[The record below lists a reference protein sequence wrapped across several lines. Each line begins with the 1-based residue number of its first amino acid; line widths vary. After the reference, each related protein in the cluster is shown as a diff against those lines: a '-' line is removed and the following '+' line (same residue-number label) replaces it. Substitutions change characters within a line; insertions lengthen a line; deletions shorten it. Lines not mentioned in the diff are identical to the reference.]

1 MFCILAF
8 VVLSI
13 MGLFSGTHRELA
25 KEAWRCV
32 WLRVTLRPCTVGFKE
47 KMKGRIIAALL
58 NRSALAAKIL
68 NKHFELLSWVI
79 VLLTIVSTLWAF
91 RGVYNYYF
99 YGSCNGLNSSG
110 FCVFD
115 PTGEN
120 NQVSS
125 LNTQC
130 ASEAPKETDLKLS
143 PVPVDEFPTKNKGA
157 KNKIVFI
164 GCYSCDYTRKSYP
177 EIQTLVKDTGA
188 QYTFINFPVHTDSQ
202 YLGAYAQCVASVS
215 PDTFWKWNDDMF
227 AASKADVIK
236 PEFVQNLLKQDGIDP
251 AKIIECVNSN
261 ETKITVEAHLKAIR
275 ATGIYGTPTIFFNGR
290 AYVGPKPYRVYRN
303 ALRSFRLW

>member
-13 MGLFSGTHRELA
+13 MGLFSGTHRQLA
-25 KEAWRCV
+25 QEAWKCV

-91 RGVYNYYF
+91 RGIYNYYF

-188 QYTFINFPVHTDSQ
+188 QYTFIHFPVKDETK
-202 YLGAYAQCVASVS
+202 YLSAYTECISKLEPQK
-215 PDTFWKWNDDMF
+215 FWQWNDDVF
-227 AASKADVIK
+227 ASEKK
-236 PEFVQNLLKQDGIDP
+236 NLTDPKYIETLMTKNDIDP
-251 AKIIECVNSN
+251 KTILACVTDPI
-261 ETKITVEAHLKAIR
+261 TKETVERHYKEVR